1 MCQKCGCNTCET
13 EIKGPLL
20 TEGKAKIKSSLSEGL
35 QYHIDKKIPLSETI
49 YRIGSDAHLSLIKEA
64 RKLYSRNVIE
74 LCEEDKVLVGTHLG
88 EFALYEQT
96 STVSKRRAGAELK
109 QKLKGVRSDG
119 FGKYDATIYGLDSDG
134 KRVELK
140 SLNDLNKFDKFEL
153 AESESIPLD
162 LPMLNEAEYR
172 GVEFEDYID
181 ELEKTMYVDRRGRG
195 RFIIHPLDKPDV
207 SRPSRD
213 YIIIDGNNV
222 TSVQGYNTGP
232 ISDLADRYGLDD
244 EDDRMTPM
252 GKTNAEGR
260 VSLLSSNILKDA
272 IKAIEASRDAE
283 AKSQSDYY
291 GDKPKTGRIG
301 YGLSSQSRM
310 NELYDPINSELE
322 IGDKVKLTP
331 DYEETPGEVFTISQI
346 SNGKYFIADE
356 DGRGWY
362 VYPDQVV
369 MINEIDMNDPVVMR
383 ARAARDKQP
392 EPSRG
397 GLDFEDVMY
406 LRDDKKDLEDRIKQ
420 LYIDMEQEAE
430 PEGGEVADRYGSELN
445 KLEDRLYKVQKQ
457 LNDYDMNE
465 SAIREDLAVLKE
477 DEESNKILQRILDTL
492 ISIEGDGEDRENDI
506 EDLDVSI
513 DYLSSILSKKT
524 PFDIDIDQTQLD
536 RFASPELKEDVTK
549 RKEAENAIRQT
560 LKDEGGAAG
569 LKPLIK
575 SVKKFGYNKKEL
587 VQLLKKVV
595 KVKKHKDGDYILT
608 PIQEGPG
615 ATLGPGP
622 KASKD
627 GVKNSAYV
635 SEFGYKLVPKKIKGA
650 GTIVKQLYENKNK
663 KKDPPLGKPKRGGSK
678 AYYVYVRDPKT
689 KKIKKVSF
697 GSGGLRAKIKNK
709 QARNAFAK
717 RHNCK
722 NKKDRTTAGYW
733 SCNLPRYASQLG
745 LGANMNTFW

>member
-20 TEGKAKIKSSLSEGL
+20 TEGKTKIKSSLSEGL
-35 QYHIDKKIPLSETI
+35 QYHIDKEIPLFESV

-64 RKLYSRNVIE
+64 RKLYSRNVIN
-74 LCEEDKVLVGTHLG
+74 LCEEDKALVKTHLG
-88 EFALYEQT
+88 EFGIYE
-96 STVSKRRAGAELK
+96 G
-109 QKLKGVRSDG
+109 
-119 FGKYDATIYGLDSDG
+119 
-134 KRVELK
+134 
-140 SLNDLNKFDKFEL
+140 
-153 AESESIPLD
+153 ESVPLD
-162 LPMLNEAEYR
+162 LPMLSEQEDNRVKISKPRYIKDKNNPNFLRVFIDYPTPEGAVIALGKETMSGQIRRLGAAAAMQNMNKIADDLKSKYNIEDIEITDMENGKIQLFAVSDDFE
-172 GVEFEDYID
+172 GVEEF
-181 ELEKTMYVDRRGRG
+181 
-195 RFIIHPLDKPDV
+195 
-207 SRPSRD
+207 
-213 YIIIDGNNV
+213 
-222 TSVQGYNTGP
+222 
-232 ISDLADRYGLDD
+232 
-244 EDDRMTPM
+244 
-252 GKTNAEGR
+252 
-260 VSLLSSNILKDA
+260 
-272 IKAIEASRDAE
+272 
-283 AKSQSDYY
+283 
-291 GDKPKTGRIG
+291 
-301 YGLSSQSRM
+301 
-310 NELYDPINSELE
+310 
-322 IGDKVKLTP
+322 
-331 DYEETPGEVFTISQI
+331 
-346 SNGKYFIADE
+346 KYL
-356 DGRGWY
+356 
-362 VYPDQVV
+362 
-369 MINEIDMNDPVVMR
+369 NEIDMNDPVVMR
-383 ARAARDKQP
+383 SRAARDKQP

-406 LRDDKKDLEDRIKQ
+406 LRDEQKDLEDRIAQ
-420 LYIDMEQEAE
+420 LYRDMEQEAE
-430 PEGGEVADRYGSELN
+430 PEGGEIADRYGSMLN
-445 KLEDRLYKVQKQ
+445 KLEDKLYRIQKQ
-457 LNDYDMNE
+457 IRDYDMNE
-465 SAIREDLAVLKE
+465 SAIREDLAILKE
-477 DEESNKILQRILDTL
+477 DEESNKILQKILDTL
-492 ISIEGDGEDRENDI
+492 ISIEGDGEDRESDI

-524 PFDIDIDQTQLD
+524 PFDINIDQTQLD

-575 SVKKFGYNKKEL
+575 AVKKFGYNKKEL

-650 GTIVKQLYENKNK
+650 GTIVKQLYEDKNK